1 MKQLKNLTILLC
13 FLSLIAIISCSNEGA
28 TGSDSGG
35 NGENNAGENGG
46 SGNGSG
52 EETISS
58 SYVGDWYDAKDNIKV
73 ITVNSDGSITI
84 DGVGN
89 ITNITKKSDTNFIMY
104 YDTKSNNVSVRIEYD
119 INFSS
124 YNSGTI
130 VVTSS
135 ATIGGA
141 GGSTP
146 PSETINIVKK

>member
-52 EETISS
+52 GGTISS
-58 SYVGDWYDAKDNIKV
+58 SYVGDWYGTEDNIKV

-84 DGVGN
+84 DGAGN
-89 ITNITKKSDTNFIMY
+89 ITNITKKSDTNYVMQ
-104 YDTKSNNVSVRIEYD
+104 YDKSSVTVQYD

-130 VVTSS
+130 VVT
-135 ATIGGA
+135 TIYSGIT
-141 GGSTP
+141 SP
-146 PSETINIVKK
+146 PSTVNIIKKIIEW

>member
-13 FLSLIAIISCSNEGA
+13 FFSLIAIISCSNEGA

-46 SGNGSG
+46 SGNGSVG
-52 EETISS
+52 ETISS
-58 SYVGDWYDAKDNIKV
+58 SYVGDWYGTNDNIKV

-84 DGVGN
+84 DDVGN

-104 YDTKSNNVSVRIEYD
+104 YDTKSNNVSVRIEYN
-119 INFSS
+119 INFSN

-130 VVTSS
+130 VVTTTSS
-135 ATIGGA
+135 GMT
-141 GGSTP
+141 TP
-146 PSETINIVKK
+146 PSKTINIVKK

>member
-13 FLSLIAIISCSNEGA
+13 FLSFIAIISCSNEGT

-58 SYVGDWYDAKDNIKV
+58 SYVGDWYGTKDNIKV

-84 DGVGN
+84 DGAGN
-89 ITNITKKSDTNFIMY
+89 ITNITKKSDTNYVMQ
-104 YDTKSNNVSVRIEYD
+104 YDDKSSVRIQYD

-130 VVTSS
+130 VVT
-135 ATIGGA
+135 TIYSGIT
-141 GGSTP
+141 SP
-146 PSETINIVKK
+146 PSTIDIIKK

>member
-13 FLSLIAIISCSNEGA
+13 FFSLIAIISCSNEGA

-52 EETISS
+52 GETISS
-58 SYVGDWYDAKDNIKV
+58 SYVGDWYDTNDNIKV

-84 DGVGN
+84 DDVGN
-89 ITNITKKSDTNFIMY
+89 ITNITKKSDTNYVMQ
-104 YDTKSNNVSVRIEYD
+104 YDDKSSVRIQYD
-119 INFSS
+119 INFLS

-130 VVTSS
+130 VVTTTYSGM
-135 ATIGGA
+135 T
-141 GGSTP
+141 TP
-146 PSETINIVKK
+146 PSKTINIVKK

>member
-13 FLSLIAIISCSNEGA
+13 FLSFIAIISCSNEDA
-28 TGSDSGG
+28 TGSDTGG

-84 DGVGN
+84 DGAGN
-89 ITNITKKSDTNFIMY
+89 ITNITKKSDTNYVMQ
-104 YDTKSNNVSVRIEYD
+104 YDKSSVTVQYD

-130 VVTSS
+130 AVT
-135 ATIGGA
+135 TIYSGTT
-141 GGSTP
+141 TP
-146 PSETINIVKK
+146 SGTINIVKK

>member
-58 SYVGDWYDAKDNIKV
+58 SYVGDWYDAKDNTKV

-84 DGVGN
+84 DGAGN
-89 ITNITKKSDTNFIMY
+89 ITNITKKSDTNYIMQ
-104 YDTKSNNVSVRIEYD
+104 YDDKSSARIQYD

-130 VVTSS
+130 VVTTISS
-135 ATIGGA
+135 GIT
-141 GGSTP
+141 SP
-146 PSETINIVKK
+146 PSTVNIIKK